1 MSNAFHAWRIDDH
14 TCGLRELEQM
24 NCCNNPQC
32 QGIEETF
39 TDQWAVEELKTYRN
53 KGSNKT
59 TRLLLNAIRQQG
71 VKDASLLDIGG
82 GIGAIQLELLQAGV
96 ARVTNV
102 DASPAYS
109 QTARE
114 EAARRGWADRIHY
127 HVGNF
132 VDISPSLDDMDIVTL
147 DRVICCYDDMNA
159 LVRASVSRTKR
170 VYGVVFPKDVW
181 WVKLGMGLFNQLQRL
196 FRKPFHLFA
205 HSTAEVDSLVR
216 EKGFERVFTH
226 RGLFW
231 QVIVYTRP
239 SNA

>member
-1 MSNAFHAWRIDDH
+1 
-14 TCGLRELEQM
+14 M

-32 QGIEETF
+32 KGIEQIF
-39 TDQWAVEELKTYRN
+39 NDSVAVDDLKSYKK
-53 KGSNKT
+53 KGPSKT
-59 TRLLLNAIRQQG
+59 TRLLLNAIQHQG

-109 QTARE
+109 HTAQG
-114 EAARRGWADRIHY
+114 EAARRGWEDRVTY

-132 VDISPSLDDMDIVTL
+132 VDIAPTLEPAEIVTL
-147 DRVICCYDDMNA
+147 DRVICCYNDMPA
-159 LVRASVSRTKR
+159 LVRASVSHARR

-181 WVKLGMGLFNQLQRL
+181 WIKLGIGLFNRVQGFL
-196 FRKPFHLFA
+196 RKPFRIFA
-205 HSTAEVDSLVR
+205 HPTVEVERLVR
-216 EKGFERVFTH
+216 QEGFERVFTH

-231 QVIVYTRP
+231 QVMVYTKR
-239 SNA
+239 